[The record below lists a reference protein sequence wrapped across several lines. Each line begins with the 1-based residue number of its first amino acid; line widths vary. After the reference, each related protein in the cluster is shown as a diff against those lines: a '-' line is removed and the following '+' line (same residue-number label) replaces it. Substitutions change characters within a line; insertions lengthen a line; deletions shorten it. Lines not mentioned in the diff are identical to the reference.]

1 MQKYFGA
8 RIAELLPKI
17 NQSIFIPSIQRP
29 YVWEP
34 EQVIK
39 LFDSLMRGYPI
50 STFLFWELQ
59 PQNFGDWDIY
69 RFVSHFRHGDI
80 HNDPA
85 ALMPDQSATLVLD
98 GQQRLTS
105 LLIGLNGSYTVRN
118 GLRGR
123 GSGWISKILLLNLV
137 QAPNSDLDDDD
148 GTVARDLH
156 YGFRFAASDRLPKN
170 DVNAVWFKVP
180 NIVSVTTRDQLAATI
195 DRLLLLHPDL
205 SDMSQ
210 QSLRTNITRLWE
222 VVHEEECIAYYLER
236 AQSYDKVLDIF
247 IRANDGG
254 TKLSRSDLL
263 MSMVTLR
270 WDHFNARSET
280 ESVTYAM
287 RDALKQ
293 DNAFDRDYL
302 LRAGLFFNDL
312 DFAFQ
317 LRNFTP
323 RNIALIEA
331 KWPEVKQA
339 LLLGAELFKR
349 FGISGGALTGVNS
362 VMLIACFIFK
372 QNQGLPSSE
381 WTVTP
386 QDQARVR
393 RWISAVLFHGVLSG
407 AANVTMEFYR
417 RTLNEQLKLRSEF
430 PMEELTTRMTVRG
443 RSMNFDDEAV
453 GRFVAQETKSR
464 IFEVSACLLYDRF
477 DWLSKDWQTV
487 QVIPSHRL
495 LDDRLR
501 VQGVSPEEIGV
512 YQSWTHRIANH
523 IVLNDEQAREY
534 YGMELDEW
542 VRTRSADFL
551 ALHHLPGDPA
561 LYEEFNF
568 LDFVQARRN
577 LIKSRL
583 QTLLSD
589 EVAPTVETLPRDDV
603 NGTRSD
609 LTPHATADDLS

>member
-1 MQKYFGA
+1 MQKYFGT

-17 NQSIFIPSIQRP
+17 NESIFLPSIQRP

-34 EQVIK
+34 EQVAK

-59 PQNFGDWDIY
+59 PENFGDWDIY
-69 RFVSHFRHGDI
+69 RFVSNFKHGDI

-85 ALMPDQSATLVLD
+85 EMSSERSATLVLD

-105 LLIGLNGSYTVRN
+105 LLIGLSGTYTVRN
-118 GLRGR
+118 GVRGR
-123 GSGWISKILLLNLV
+123 GAGWITKILLLNLL
-137 QAPNSDLDDDD
+137 QTGDDNADDDDD
-148 GTVARDLH
+148 GTVTRELH
-156 YGFRFAASDRLPKN
+156 YGFRFTASDRLPKN
-170 DVNAVWFKVP
+170 DRNSIWFKVQ
-180 NIVSVTTRDQLAATI
+180 NITSVATRDQLAATV
-195 DRLLLLHPDL
+195 DRLLLVNPDL
-205 SDMSQ
+205 SHESQ
-210 QSLRTNITRLWE
+210 HVLRDNLTRLWE
-222 VVHEEECIAYYLER
+222 VAHEEECISYYLER

-280 ESVTYAM
+280 EGVTYAM
-287 RDALKQ
+287 REALKQ

-331 KWPEVKQA
+331 KWPEAKQA
-339 LLLGAELFKR
+339 LLLSAELFKR
-349 FGISGGALTGVNS
+349 FGIAGGALTGVNA

-372 QNQGLPSSE
+372 SNHGLPPE
-381 WTVTP
+381 RWTVHP
-386 QDQARVR
+386 IDQERIR
-393 RWISAVLFHGVLSG
+393 RWISGVLFHGVLSG
-407 AANVTMEFYR
+407 AANVTMELYR
-417 RTLNEQLKLRSEF
+417 RTLNEQLKLQHAF
-430 PMEELTTRMTVRG
+430 PMQELARRMTVRG
-443 RSMNFDDEAV
+443 RTMSFDEEAV
-453 GRFVAQETKSR
+453 GRFVAQEAKSR
-464 IFEVSACLLYDRF
+464 IFEVSACLLYDRT
-477 DWLSKDWQTV
+477 DWLAKDWQVV

-501 VQGVSPEEIGV
+501 VQGVAPEDIRA
-512 YQSWTHRIANH
+512 YQSWAHRLANY
-523 IVLNDEQAREY
+523 IVLDDADAREY
-534 YGMELDEW
+534 YSMDLDDW
-542 VRTRSADFL
+542 VLSRPPGFFV
-551 ALHHLPGDPA
+551 HHYLPDDPV

-568 LDFVQARRN
+568 VDFVQSRRN
-577 LIKSRL
+577 LIKVHL
-583 QTLLSD
+583 QDILSD
-589 EVAPTVETLPRDDV
+589 ESVSRDTDTASSEQGDQVSVESSLD
-603 NGTRSD
+603 SE
-609 LTPHATADDLS
+609 